1 MKKSISLPVVAMCVI
16 SMYSCEEVI
25 PEQKPESIVTVSVP
39 YPDTTEYATITF
51 SCQGF
56 EMDQKAMTRGEL
68 SADGKT
74 MTDVWILDYMGDELV
89 QQLHQDDNTAEDFG
103 SPTMSLAVGQ
113 HNIYFIA
120 SRGQSPTLNT
130 TAKTLTFS
138 KVLDTFY
145 KSLSLDVSATSAGS
159 QSVTLERIVTKL
171 KLTFEDVIPANAAT
185 FNVTPTD
192 WHYGIDYTTGQ
203 PTAAVSS
210 QTVSMSV
217 PSSSLGKT
225 GEFLNLYGFSSA
237 TEWTTDIAF
246 NCKASDNS
254 ILGAATIT
262 AAPMKRNRITSY
274 TGPLFSGNS
283 AMTLALSSDWLTEY
297 TGTW

>member
-1 MKKSISLPVVAMCVI
+1 MKKSIFLPIVAMFVC
-16 SMYSCEEVI
+16 SCADDVQPVANPEVD
-25 PEQKPESIVTVSVP
+25 TVP
-39 YPDTTEYATITF
+39 ITF
-51 SCQGF
+51 ACQGDF
-56 EMDQKAMTRGEL
+56 DLSMRAMTRSLE
-68 SADGKT
+68 ADGKEL
-74 MTDVWILDYMGDELV
+74 TDIWILDYLGDDLA
-89 QQLHQDDNTAEDFG
+89 QQLHQVSTDSDFG
-103 SPTMSLAVGQ
+103 TPTLNLSVGS

-120 SRGQSPTLNT
+120 SRGQSPALDTD
-130 TAKTLTFS
+130 AKTLTFG

-145 KSLSLDVSATSAGS
+145 KSLSLNVSATSAGS

-171 KLTFEDVIPANAAT
+171 KLTFEDAIPANAAT
-185 FNVTPTD
+185 FNVTPTA

-210 QTVSMSV
+210 QTISVNV

-225 GEFLNLYGFSSA
+225 GEYLNLYGFSSA
-237 TEWTTDIAF
+237 SEWTTDIAF

-254 ILGAATIT
+254 ILGQATIT
-262 AAPMKRNRITSY
+262 AAPLKRNRITSF

-297 TGTW
+297 TATW